1 MSREEL
7 DKDELYNLDFKRFS
21 KLINWKNNQEKYN
34 NKARIKNYNN
44 DKIMKQMFTII
55 IDLLDEIQELNR
67 IIECRNITIRNM
79 KNKDKIKAITDL

>member
-1 MSREEL
+1 MSRKEIDL
-7 DKDELYNLDFKRFS
+7 DELFNQDYKRFS
-21 KLINWKNNQEKYN
+21 TLINWKNNQEKYN